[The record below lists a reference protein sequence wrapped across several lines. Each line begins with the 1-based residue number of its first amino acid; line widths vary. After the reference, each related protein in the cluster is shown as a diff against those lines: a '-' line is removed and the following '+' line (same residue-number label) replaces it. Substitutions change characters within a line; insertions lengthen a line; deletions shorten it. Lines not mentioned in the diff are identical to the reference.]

1 VTRPG
6 VGPGTPYSER
16 ASDDYRQA
24 LALIDL
30 AEWSA
35 DAQHALTMVLLQS
48 RGARRGDLVAPAAA
62 RAGLERRSR
71 VFDRLAS
78 FVPPPTGVTRDGIR
92 AGDRR
97 MLDAWWDA
105 LGLGTTSLW
114 RTWSQ
119 QWKRRRQRAGPP

>member
-1 VTRPG
+1 VVIIFGR
-6 VGPGTPYSER
+6 
-16 ASDDYRQA
+16 A
-24 LALIDL
+24 LARFYVEHLL
-30 AEWSA
+30 TRVPGA
-35 DAQHALTMVLLQS
+35 D
-48 RGARRGDLVAPAAA
+48 RD
-62 RAGLERRSR
+62 R

-78 FVPPPTGVTRDGIR
+78 FVAPPTGVTRDGIR

-119 QWKRRRQRAGPP
+119 QWKENSYRR

>member
-1 VTRPG
+1 VLDQSEERDEVT
-6 VGPGTPYSER
+6 
-16 ASDDYRQA
+16 
-24 LALIDL
+24 
-30 AEWSA
+30 
-35 DAQHALTMVLLQS
+35 
-48 RGARRGDLVAPAAA
+48 LVAPADA
-62 RAGLERRSR
+62 RPGPDRDR

-119 QWKRRRQRAGPP
+119 QWKRLSKLPRIRRPRR

>member
-1 VTRPG
+1 
-6 VGPGTPYSER
+6 
-16 ASDDYRQA
+16 
-24 LALIDL
+24 
-30 AEWSA
+30 
-35 DAQHALTMVLLQS
+35 
-48 RGARRGDLVAPAAA
+48 
-62 RAGLERRSR
+62 

-119 QWKRRRQRAGPP
+119 QWKDNLTRR